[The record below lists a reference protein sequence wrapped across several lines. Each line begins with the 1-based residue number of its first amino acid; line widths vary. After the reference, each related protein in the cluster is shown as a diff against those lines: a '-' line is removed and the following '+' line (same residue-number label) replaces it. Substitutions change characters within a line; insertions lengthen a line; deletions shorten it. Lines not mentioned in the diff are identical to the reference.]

1 MKPRWP
7 PVRVAVRSR
16 RSNRKIGDC
25 ERSTTIQCLANYNP
39 SSVKALRK
47 LSCWLSLAALD
58 RGTLD
63 SKTTQNNNSDS
74 GIQVT
79 EFSTWTS
86 GIVWVTSVSYVVM
99 IGQCGFSVS
108 TIIIT
113 QNPIGL
119 FQKYHNTLTCPSKIL
134 HKNCSNAKFWR
145 DNHKYYGIFEKKAH
159 HNSKWSLKLPQKSHY
174 QRMVARVLSP
184 VFQQKK

>member
-1 MKPRWP
+1 MYRERRAPGFIAFMGKGERGKPPLKSFLAPLIDLIFTSRLDLTPRWP
-7 PVRVAVRSR
+7 SIRVGVRSR
-16 RSNRKIGDC
+16 RFNRKIGDF

-86 GIVWVTSVSYVVM
+86 G
-99 IGQCGFSVS
+99 
-108 TIIIT
+108 
-113 QNPIGL
+113 
-119 FQKYHNTLTCPSKIL
+119 PS
-134 HKNCSNAKFWR
+134 CS
-145 DNHKYYGIFEKKAH
+145 KAD
-159 HNSKWSLKLPQKSHY
+159 
-174 QRMVARVLSP
+174 
-184 VFQQKK
+184 

>member
-7 PVRVAVRSR
+7 PVRVPVRSR

-39 SSVKALRK
+39 SSVRALRK
-47 LSCWLSLAALD
+47 LSCWLLLAALD

-113 QNPIGL
+113 QNLIRL
-119 FQKYHNTLTCPSKIL
+119 FQKYHNTLSCPSKIL
-134 HKNCSNAKFWR
+134 HKNCFQCKILE
-145 DNHKYYGIFEKKAH
+145 GQ
-159 HNSKWSLKLPQKSHY
+159 L
-174 QRMVARVLSP
+174 RVLWY
-184 VFQQKK
+184 F